1 MVAVTSDDAYPVF
14 GFHLEDPDN
23 KETKSG
29 SRDTEYSP
37 CADDKN
43 KRGVSVPCYAW
54 KCV

>member
-14 GFHLEDPDN
+14 GFHLEDPVISN

-43 KRGVSVPCYAW
+43 KRVVSVPCYAW
-54 KCV
+54 K